1 MEQKITFTLTVA
13 EVNLILSG
21 LGKLPLESGLDLF
34 SKLKAEGERQ
44 LVPVETQEQAPKAE
58 AA

>member
-1 MEQKITFTLTVA
+1 MEQKITFTLTVT

-21 LGKLPLESGLDLF
+21 LGKLPLETGLDLF

-44 LVPVETQEQAPKAE
+44 LVNTSEEEPMPEAE

>member
-1 MEQKITFTLTVA
+1 MEQKITFTFTVV

-34 SKLKAEGERQ
+34 SKIKAEGEKQ
-44 LVPVETQEQAPKAE
+44 LTPGSEQQPSIE
-58 AA
+58 IEEP